1 MRRRCRNC
9 ARRYPRRWR
18 SQRLWTTRRCWVCEA
33 TRTARACP
41 PKRRPARTARPPQR
55 QSLLAGDSP
64 LQTFPMLQKSR
75 MHRSR
80 VNCGVVPLHRML
92 LPCRKRRTHP
102 PYRSPQSRIIW
113 TVPPIRLLLSPHR
126 RPPPNRIHPDPKTT
140 PTAPHPPMKSP
151 RRRFRQKAPTK
162 KPRRAKTGKK
172 QKAKMCPAKK
182 SPGPKR
188 PAKMLPQNPPNPPS
202 PPNRPNPQNP
212 PPCACRW
219 CRNGTIPTKN
229 STASP

>member
-80 VNCGVVPLHRML
+80 GNCGVVPLHRML

-140 PTAPHPPMKSP
+140 PTAPHPP
-151 RRRFRQKAPTK
+151 RK
-162 KPRRAKTGKK
+162 KPRMTRTKK
-172 QKAKMCPAKK
+172 KAKKCPAKK
-182 SPGPKR
+182 SPVPKR
-188 PAKMLPQNPPNPPS
+188 PAKMLPQNPPSPPNQPNPPSPPNRPNPPS